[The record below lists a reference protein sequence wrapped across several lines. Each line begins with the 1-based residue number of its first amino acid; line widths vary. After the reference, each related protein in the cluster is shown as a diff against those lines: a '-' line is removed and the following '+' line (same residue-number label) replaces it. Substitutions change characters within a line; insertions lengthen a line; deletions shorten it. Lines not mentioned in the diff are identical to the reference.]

1 MRLVTRLT
9 VAFLA
14 VVILM
19 LALHELRQFDEAR
32 ADFERDM
39 DRTHFLVATT
49 LADSVELLAPREGL
63 EAARRMVEQ
72 TSERHDGDVRIRWV
86 CLAGHVDTP
95 PAPVDC
101 ATLALGKPQSTTR
114 EVTAGEVRRFTLA
127 PVRLGE
133 AAAGAIEVSEPPA
146 HEGDWVRQHFNDALL
161 LAVMTAGG
169 MALAAFVLGWWLVAR
184 RTRALME
191 KARAV
196 GRGELEPDLKLPG
209 QDELSQLA
217 TEMNAMCRHLG
228 AAREAT
234 SRETAAR
241 LAAVEQLRRA
251 DKLVSVGR
259 LASGLAHEL
268 GTPLNVIEARAGL
281 IVEDTESNT
290 PAQSSARVII
300 QCTEQV
306 TKLVR
311 QLLDFARPRQLERR
325 VFQVDALA
333 RTVIELVE
341 PLATRRGVELKV
353 EDTTALRT
361 EGDEGL
367 LQQALTNVVVNALHA
382 CSTGGHVRVS
392 TGLVTAR
399 EKQWSTL
406 SVTDDGSGM
415 SEEVRTRLLEPF
427 FTTKAV
433 GEGTGLGLPITASIL
448 EDHGGFLGVES
459 APGRGSTLTLHL
471 PFVP

>member
-9 VAFLA
+9 IAFLT
-14 VVILM
+14 VVICM
-19 LALHELRQFDEAR
+19 LALHELRQLDEAR
-32 ADFERDM
+32 VDFERDL
-39 DRTHFLVATT
+39 DRTHYLVATT
-49 LADSVELLAPREGL
+49 LADSVELLIPREGL
-63 EAARRMVEQ
+63 EAARRIVEQ
-72 TSERHDGDVRIRWV
+72 TGARHDVDVRIRWV
-86 CLAGHVDTP
+86 CLDGQVDAP
-95 PAPVDC
+95 PPPVDC
-101 ATLALGKPQSTTR
+101 RSLALGEPLTTTR
-114 EVTAGEVRRFTLA
+114 TTAGGETRRFTLA
-127 PVRLGE
+127 PVRVGDR
-133 AAAGAIEVSEPPA
+133 AAGAIEVSESPA
-146 HEGDWVRQHFNDALL
+146 HEGDWVRQHFDAALL
-161 LAVMTAGG
+161 LALMTAGG

-184 RTRALME
+184 PTRALME

-196 GRGELEPDLKLPG
+196 GRGELEPDLTLPG
-209 QDELSQLA
+209 DDELSQLA
-217 TEMNAMCRHLG
+217 GEMNAMCRHLG
-228 AAREAT
+228 EARESTAREAT
-234 SRETAAR
+234 AR

-251 DKLVSVGR
+251 DKLASVGK

-281 IVEDTESNT
+281 IVEGADADS
-290 PAQSSARVII
+290 PAQQSARVII

-311 QLLDFARPRQLERR
+311 QLLDFARPRQLERH
-325 VFQVDALA
+325 VFPLDGLA
-333 RTVIELVE
+333 RTVTELVE
-341 PLATRRGVELKV
+341 PLATRRRVQL
-353 EDTTALRT
+353 TADSPAPLRT

-382 CSTGGHVRVS
+382 CGEGGHVRVS
-392 TGLVTAR
+392 TGVVRAR
-399 EKQWSTL
+399 DRQWSTV
-406 SVTDDGSGM
+406 SVTDDGMGM
-415 SEEVRTRLLEPF
+415 SEDVIARLLEPF